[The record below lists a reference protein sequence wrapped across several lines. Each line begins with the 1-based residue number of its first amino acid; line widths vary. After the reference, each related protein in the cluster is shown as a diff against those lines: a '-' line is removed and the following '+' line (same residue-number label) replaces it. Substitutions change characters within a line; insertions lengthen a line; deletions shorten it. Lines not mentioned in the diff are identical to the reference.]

1 MINNG
6 VHTRLE
12 NQIVDNNLTQDL
24 TLDKLDKLTAEG
36 KIKDITMTVTSI
48 DDGTITIIHAD

>member
-1 MINNG
+1 M
-6 VHTRLE
+6 
-12 NQIVDNNLTQDL
+12 DNNLTQDL